1 MVQGILISGFAQIK
15 KAPNRNEGEGPWS
28 QLILRGATLINGTGA
43 PPTGPVDIVIEQN
56 RIVTIK
62 NVGYPGLAI
71 KIGRAHV

>member
-1 MVQGILISGFAQIK
+1 MKKLILILLIQGLLFQGFTQIK
-15 KAPNRNEGEGPWS
+15 KAPNRNEGDGPWS

-62 NVGYPGLAI
+62 NVSYPG
-71 KIGRAHV
+71 